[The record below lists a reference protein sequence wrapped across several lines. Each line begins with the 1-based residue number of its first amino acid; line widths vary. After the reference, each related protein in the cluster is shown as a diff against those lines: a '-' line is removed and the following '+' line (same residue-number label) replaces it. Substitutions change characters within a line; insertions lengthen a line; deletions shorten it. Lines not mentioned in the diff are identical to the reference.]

1 MRTADP
7 VLDLFVLLVTSV
19 ILVFVFWVAVTTRS
33 SIVRFS
39 LIVFVLLLFSLMVWN
54 LHTHGGF
61 HLV

>member
-1 MRTADP
+1 M
-7 VLDLFVLLVTSV
+7 FVLLVTSV

-33 SIVRFS
+33 TIVRFS

-54 LHTHGGF
+54 FHTHGGF

>member
-7 VLDLFVLLVTSV
+7 VVDLFVLLVTSV

-33 SIVRFS
+33 TIVRFS

-54 LHTHGGF
+54 FHTHGGF